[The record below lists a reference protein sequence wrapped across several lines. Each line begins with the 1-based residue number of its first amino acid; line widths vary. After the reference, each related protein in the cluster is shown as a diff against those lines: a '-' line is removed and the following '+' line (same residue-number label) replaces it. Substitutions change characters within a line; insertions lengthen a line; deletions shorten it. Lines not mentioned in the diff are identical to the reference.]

1 MGQVFA
7 VIRSQSKNWNNS
19 QPLEAQQNWRA
30 HAEFMVALE
39 ADGFVV
45 LGGPLEGTEDVL
57 LIIRAENTEQIE
69 SRLAADPWTKQEML
83 KISRIVPWN
92 VRLGRWI
99 LERIYLTRSH

>member
-1 MGQVFA
+1 MEQVFV

-19 QPLEAQQNWRA
+19 QPLEAQPDWRA

-45 LGGPLEGTEDVL
+45 LGGPLEGTTEVL

-69 SRLAADPWTKQEML
+69 SCLAADPWTKQEML
-83 KISRIVPWN
+83 TISRVVPWN
-92 VRLGRWI
+92 VRLGSI
-99 LERIYLTRSH
+99 